1 MVATLFM
8 KICVICLLQ
17 NKFMKKYT
25 FLFLVLLM
33 GASNAF
39 AQKVAPPVISEKS
52 DTAKPASKKPT
63 LADKVKGQLKNAG
76 LFTLYQDTATGS
88 VQLYIK
94 KEQLGKEFIYE
105 SFSISGPTSLF
116 LNQSMHRSNLVF
128 KIKKAFDK
136 IEFAIVNTGL
146 YYDKNNPVSKTAEV
160 DKPEAIFFSDKYI
173 VEDSL
178 GYLVS
183 ADGLFISEKLDPV
196 KPNMPPG
203 PGSAGIFNLGN
214 LNQSKS
220 KYAQL
225 RSFSDNTDVVVD
237 LSYDNPTVTA
247 DGGPDIA
254 DPRYVR
260 VRMQHSFIAMPENH
274 FVPRK
279 DDPRVGY
286 FMTERNDLTSISPTP
301 YKDMIH
307 HWDLQKKDPA
317 ATISEPVAPLVYW
330 IENTTPIEYR
340 KIIYDAGMKW
350 NEAFEKAGFKNALE
364 MKIMP
369 DTATWDPADIHYN
382 VIRWVASSQ
391 PSYGAIGPSFVNP
404 RTGQILGADITV
416 EWFSGNAS
424 PINDELYNGAPT
436 QSLDNSTV
444 AHFGTKDNCNLA
456 NELKAQYSAGLTLLE
471 VDGAPATEIKLL
483 HQQYLTYL
491 ILHEMGHTLGLNHNM
506 KSSQMLSPAQVN
518 DTSLTHKIG
527 LMGSVMDYPAIN
539 FSLDKTKQGDFYTIK
554 AGPYDLWAIEYGY
567 RQFATD
573 EEEAGLNKILSR
585 STEPNLAF
593 GNDGDDMRAPGSGI
607 DPRINVND
615 FTNDAIAYA
624 EDRFKIVNNLMGK
637 LVSKYSKTGKSYAEL
652 RTRYGS
658 LLNQRRNMIGA
669 VSRYIGGVYIDR
681 SFPEQKSTTKPYTP
695 TPVAV
700 QKKAMA
706 TLAKYAFAP
715 NVYDQDA
722 QVFPYLQIQRRG
734 FNQGRGEDY
743 KVTANLN
750 SLSTSAFDHILHP
763 NTLQRITN
771 TSLYGN
777 QYSVAEVMNDLV
789 KNVFDADLSGNVN
802 VYRQYLQT
810 SFVKTTAQLLDNPAV
825 DQVSKS
831 ALYYTLKKLKIK
843 LTAATI
849 GNEETKAHRAAMIF
863 IIEKALKTN

>member
-1 MVATLFM
+1 M
-8 KICVICLLQ
+8 KISVICLLQ
-17 NKFMKKYT
+17 TKFMKKY
-25 FLFLVLLM
+25 LILLLVM
-33 GASNAF
+33 FIAANNAF
-39 AQKVAPPVISEKS
+39 AQPMTTPKIAEKS
-52 DTAKPASKKPT
+52 DTAKTAIKKPT
-63 LADKVKGQLKNAG
+63 LAEKVKGQLKNIG

-94 KEQLGKEFIYE
+94 KDQLGKEFIYE
-105 SFSISGPTSLF
+105 SFSISGPTALY
-116 LNQSMHRSNLVF
+116 LNQSMHRTNLVF
-128 KIKKAFDK
+128 KIEKAFDK

-146 YYDKNNPVSKTAEV
+146 YYDKNNPVSKAAEV

-183 ADGLFISEKLDPV
+183 GDGLFLSEKLDPI
-196 KPNMPPG
+196 KPTMPPG
-203 PGSAGIFNLGN
+203 PGSANIFNLGN

-237 LSYDNPTVTA
+237 LSYDNPSITA

-260 VRMQHSFIAMPENH
+260 VRMQHSFIAMPDNQ

-307 HWDLQKKDPA
+307 HWDLLKKDPTA
-317 ATISEPVAPLVYW
+317 AISEPVAPLVYW
-330 IENTTPIEYR
+330 IENTTPVEYR
-340 KIIYDAGMKW
+340 KIIYEAGMKW
-350 NEAFEKAGFKNALE
+350 NEAFEKAGFKHAIE

-369 DTATWDPADIHYN
+369 DTVTWDPADIHYN

-416 EWFSGNAS
+416 EWFSGNAT
-424 PINDELYNGAPT
+424 PINDELFNGTNANSIS
-436 QSLDNSTV
+436 SLSV
-444 AHFGTKDNCNLA
+444 PHFGMKDNCNLA
-456 NELKAQYSAGLTLLE
+456 NELKEQYNAGLTVLE
-471 VDGAPATEIKLL
+471 VNGVAPEEIKLM
-483 HQQYLTYL
+483 HQQFLTYL
-491 ILHEMGHTLGLNHNM
+491 IMHEMGHTLGLNHNM
-506 KSSQMLSPAQVN
+506 KSSQMLSPSEVN
-518 DTSLTHKIG
+518 NTSITHSIG
-527 LMGSVMDYPAIN
+527 SMGSVMDYPAIN
-539 FSLDKTKQGDFYTIK
+539 IALDKNKQGDYYTTK

-567 RQFATD
+567 RQFTT
-573 EEEAGLNKILSR
+573 EEEAAGLTKILSR
-585 STEPNLAF
+585 STEAQLAF

-637 LVSKYSKTGKSYAEL
+637 LVNKYSKPGKSYAEL

-658 LLNQRRNMIGA
+658 LLNQRRNMIMA

-681 SFPEQKSTTKPYTP
+681 SFPEQKSAAKPYTP

-706 TLAKYAFAP
+706 TLGKYVFAP

-722 QVFPYLQIQRRG
+722 QVFPYLQLQRRG

-750 SLSTSAFDHILHP
+750 ALSTAAFDHILHP
-763 NTLQRITN
+763 ATLQRITN
-771 TSLYGN
+771 TRLYGN
-777 QYSVAEVMNDLV
+777 EYSVSDVMNDLV
-789 KNVFDADLSGNVN
+789 KNVFDADLNGNVN

-810 SFVKTTAQLLDNPAV
+810 SFVKNIVQLLTDNSAL
-825 DQVSKS
+825 DQVSRS
-831 ALYYTLKKLKIK
+831 AVFYTLKKLKSK
-843 LTAATI
+843 LASATL
-849 GNEETKAHRAAMIF
+849 GNEETKAHRASIIF
-863 IIEKALKTN
+863 VIEKALKTD